1 MFRTNR
7 RGWAVPATAVALLA
21 TGLLASAAFA
31 AGSALSPRVRVG
43 EVPRLAASARMIGAL
58 AASTPMHV
66 TVALKPR
73 DPAALAAFAQAVSN
87 PSSTVYRNY
96 LTPSQFAQ
104 RFGPTASQLAAVESS
119 LRAHGLNPG
128 AVSAN
133 RLSIGVS
140 ATAVQIEHAFSLS
153 FKRLALASG
162 KQAVVA
168 SAAPALDRQ
177 IAGSVQAVLGLTS
190 LSAPHPQLVRPS
202 VLSPSVRSGLGAHAT
217 GHVVTGGP
225 QPCAAASSTAAAQ
238 TAYTADQIAS
248 AYRFSGLY
256 GQGAQ
261 GQGQTIALY
270 ELEPNDP
277 GDIAAYQQCY
287 GTAAAVSYV
296 QVDGGAGS
304 GAGSGEAALDIE
316 NAIGLAPKASFIV
329 YQGPNANQSSPGSG
343 PYDTFNAIISEDR
356 AQVIS
361 VSWGQCEAVQT
372 SGDAGSESALFQEA
386 AAQGQSIVA
395 AAGDSGSAD
404 CLGATPP
411 NLALAVDDPASQPFV
426 TGVGGTTLSALGPPP
441 SETVWNNGGNP
452 LALAPLQGGAGGGGV
467 SQLWTMPGY
476 QSGAAGSVH
485 VIGPNS
491 SGSSCGASSGDCR
504 QVPDISASADPNTG
518 YMVYWNGQNGDP
530 TSPSGWQ
537 SVGGTSAA
545 APLWAAL
552 LADIN
557 GSCHA
562 SAIGFANP
570 ALYSAAGSAYASNF
584 NDITAGNN
592 DVTGLNG
599 GLYPAAGG
607 YDMASGLGT
616 PNAGALAAA
625 LCAGALRIN
634 SPGTQVSAVG
644 QNVGLQIHATAPA
657 GVKLTYRATQLPP
670 GLSISRTSGRITGRP
685 HAVGTW
691 TVGVAALEQS
701 LAVRSA
707 FFTWRVQGQPTVSE
721 TSLSGVGA
729 GHPKLGFTI
738 TAGRNAPA
746 LKGVS
751 IGLPKGLSFTRASR
765 TVTVTGAGGRRIG
778 FAYGLVSGR
787 LVITLTST
795 ANQIRITVSNAA
807 IRVTPGLSAN
817 ARSNR
822 AGTIGVT
829 VKATDAGRRSTSLTA
844 RFKPRG

>member
-1 MFRTNR
+1 MLRTTP
-7 RGWAVPATAVALLA
+7 RGWAVPAVAVVLLA
-21 TGLLASAAFA
+21 TGLLASAALA
-31 AGSALSPRVRVG
+31 TGSALSPRVRVG
-43 EVPRLAASARMIGAL
+43 QVPRLAASARMIGAL
-58 AASTPMHV
+58 AASAPMHV
-66 TVALKPR
+66 AVTLKPR

-104 RFGPTASQLAAVESS
+104 RFGPTAGQLAAVESS

-140 ATAVQIEHAFSLS
+140 ATAVQIERAFSLS
-153 FKRLALASG
+153 FNRLALASG
-162 KQAVVA
+162 RQAVVA

-177 IAGSVQAVLGLTS
+177 IAGDVQAVVGLTS
-190 LSAPHPQLVRPS
+190 LSAPHPQLVRPTLLRPA
-202 VLSPSVRSGLGAHAT
+202 VRTGLSPRSAP
-217 GHVVTGGP
+217 HVVTGGP
-225 QPCAAASSTAAAQ
+225 QPCGLASATAQ
-238 TAYTADQIAS
+238 QQGAYTADQIAS
-248 AYRFSGLY
+248 AYRFSSLY
-256 GQGAQ
+256 GAGSQ

-287 GTAAAVSYV
+287 GTSAAVSYV
-296 QVDGGAGS
+296 QVQGGAGS

-329 YQGPNANQSSPGSG
+329 YQGPNANQTSPGSG

-356 AQVIS
+356 AQVVS
-361 VSWGQCEAVQT
+361 VSWGQCEPLQT
-372 SGDAGSESALFQEA
+372 AGDAASESTLFQEA
-386 AAQGQSIVA
+386 ATQGQSIVA
-395 AAGDSGSAD
+395 AAGDSGSSD

-411 NLALAVDDPASQPFV
+411 KTALAVDDPASQPFV
-426 TGVGGTTLSALGPPP
+426 TGVGGTTLGSLGPPP
-441 SETVWNNGGNP
+441 SETIWNNGGTP
-452 LALAPLQGGAGGGGV
+452 LSLAPLQGGAGGGGV

-504 QVPDISASADPNTG
+504 QVPDVAASADPNTG
-518 YMVYWNGQNGDP
+518 YMIYWNGAGSDP
-530 TSPSGWQ
+530 TSPIGWQ

-557 GSCHA
+557 SSCHA

-584 NDITAGNN
+584 NDITSGNN
-592 DVTGLNG
+592 DLTGLNS

-616 PNAGALAAA
+616 PNAGGLAGA

-634 SPGTQVSAVG
+634 SPGAQVSAVG
-644 QNVGLQIHATAPA
+644 QNVSLQIRTTAQSGA
-657 GVKLTYRATQLPP
+657 KLTYRATQLPP
-670 GLSISRTSGRITGRP
+670 GLSISQSSGRITGRP
-685 HAVGTW
+685 RTVGTW

-707 FFTWRVQGQPTVSE
+707 FFTWRVQGQPTVSR

-765 TVTVTGAGGRRIG
+765 TVTVTAAGGRRVG
-778 FAYGLVSGR
+778 FAFRLVGGR

-795 ANQIRITVSNAA
+795 ANQVRITVSDAA
-807 IRVTPGLSAN
+807 IKVTSGLSAN
-817 ARSNR
+817 ARNNR

-829 VKATDAGRRSTSLTA
+829 VQATDAGRRSTSLNA